1 MSINESNFT
10 INVTAASG
18 ENFAG
23 AFKIRKRLSHMQN
36 LRRDE
41 IRRSLLGT
49 FPEFAPE
56 SVHTNAYMLSTCSV
70 YVIDAPRWWK
80 ESNNGLDLLD
90 PEPVAEVFSAIQK
103 VIEASTKELAQK
115 SEQATEVLKAEV
127 K

>member
-1 MSINESNFT
+1 MSTNETNFT

-41 IRRSLLGT
+41 VRRSLLGT
-49 FPEFAPE
+49 FPESAPE
-56 SVHTNAYMLSTCSV
+56 SAHANAYMLSTCSV
-70 YVIDAPRWWK
+70 YIIDAPRWWK

-90 PEPVAEVFSAIQK
+90 PEPVAEVFSNIQK
-103 VIEASTKELAQK
+103 AIEAANAELTKK
-115 SEQATEVLKAEV
+115 SEQATETIKAEA